1 MTEVQL
7 ITATW
12 CGRCKTI
19 KPEVESICK
28 MSGATYTVVDMETLE
43 EDEAATIKSLPTI
56 RIRPAAAP
64 APASASASAEAGG
77 PWTVYTAATLDAFKQ
92 DLTARSLAHPAYDD
106 F

>member
-28 MSGATYTVVDMETLE
+28 MNGATYTVVEMETLE
-43 EDEAATIKSLPTI
+43 EEEAALIKSLPTI
-56 RIRPAAAP
+56 RVRPTVAGAADR
-64 APASASASAEAGG
+64 

-92 DLTARSLAHPAYDD
+92 DLTVRSLAHPTNED

>member
-19 KPEVESICK
+19 KPEVEAICK
-28 MSGATYTVVDMETLE
+28 MNGATFTIIDLE
-43 EDEAATIKSLPTI
+43 SLDEEEAAMIKSLPTI
-56 RIRPAAAP
+56 RVRAAG
-64 APASASASAEAGG
+64 SSDL
-77 PWTVYTAATLDAFKQ
+77 WTVYTTATLDAFKQ
-92 DLTARSLAHPAYDD
+92 DLTAKSLAHPAYED

>member
-12 CGRCKTI
+12 CGRCKTV
-19 KPEVESICK
+19 KPEVEAICK
-28 MSGATYTVVDMETLE
+28 MNGATFTVVDLETLE
-43 EDEAATIKSLPTI
+43 EEEAATIKSLPTI
-56 RIRPAAAP
+56 RVRAKK
-64 APASASASAEAGG
+64 ED

-92 DLTARSLAHPAYDD
+92 DLTTKSLAHPAYED

>member
-56 RIRPAAAP
+56 RVRA
-64 APASASASAEAGG
+64 APASAPAAADR

>member
-7 ITATW
+7 ITAPW
-12 CGRCKTI
+12 CGRCKTV
-19 KPEVESICK
+19 KPEVEAICK

-43 EDEAATIKSLPTI
+43 EEEAATIKSLPTI
-56 RIRPAAAP
+56 RVRPAA
-64 APASASASAEAGG
+64 APASASASASADR
-77 PWTVYTAATLDAFKQ
+77 PWTVYTATTLDAFKQ

>member
-7 ITATW
+7 ITASW

-28 MSGATYTVVDMETLE
+28 MNGATYTVVDMETLE
-43 EDEAATIKSLPTI
+43 EEEAATIKSLPTI
-56 RIRPAAAP
+56 RVRPAAA
-64 APASASASAEAGG
+64 AAGG
-77 PWTVYTAATLDAFKQ
+77 PWTIYTAATLDAFKQ
-92 DLTARSLAHPAYDD
+92 DLAATSLAHPAYDD

>member
-56 RIRPAAAP
+56 RVRASAAP
-64 APASASASAEAGG
+64 AEAGG

>member
-28 MSGATYTVVDMETLE
+28 MSGAIYTVVDMEPME

-56 RIRPAAAP
+56 RVRAAAP
-64 APASASASAEAGG
+64 AAAAGG

-92 DLTARSLAHPAYDD
+92 DLTVRSLAHPTNED